1 MGKVVYLTP
10 PFIVSDLELETLT
23 GAVRQVVTG

>member
-10 PFIVSDLELETLT
+10 PFVISDEDLALLI
-23 GAVRQVVTG
+23 GAVKTVVCT